1 MKLLNNIMVV
11 LFVFLGSFAA
21 NAEQQN
27 SKNFLT
33 YDENWDLQQQFYA
46 VDFLYQASID
56 EVNTK
61 LKGKVIE
68 YDHDMVLSN
77 IFLEKNYTVIELVE
91 ISDSLLFSAK
101 ALNQVLYFEKMGRSR
116 IMAQRDAGKLG
127 MSEAWMALANF
138 PDAEVDE
145 SDYFSITRSLINI
158 NKAIDVKTGSCSD
171 CNFAGAYDQAASIVA
186 KKLSSSPLKGLE
198 DKYMAFNLLY
208 YSADDLIKPE
218 NAKNPEAFAV
228 AWSLYSLLLDFSI
241 ETNDSTPEM
250 QKAYSQTSD
259 YFAAYYNVQ

>member
-33 YDENWDLQQQFYA
+33 YDENWNLQQQFYA
-46 VDFLYQASID
+46 VDFLYQASIA
-56 EVNTK
+56 EVNSK

-68 YDHDMVLSN
+68 YDHDVVLSN
-77 IFLEKNYTVIELVE
+77 IFLEKNYTVAELVE

-101 ALNQVLYFEKMGRSR
+101 ALNQVLYFESMGYSR
-116 IMAQRDAGKLG
+116 IKAQRDAGKLG
-127 MSEAWMALANF
+127 MSDAWMALANF
-138 PDAEVDE
+138 PDAGVDE

-158 NKAIDVKTGSCSD
+158 NKAIDAKTGNCFY

-198 DKYMAFNLLY
+198 DKHTAFDLLY
-208 YSADDLIKPE
+208 YGVGGLIKSE
-218 NAKNPEAFAV
+218 NVKSHKTFAL
-228 AWSLYSLLLDFSI
+228 AWGVYSLTLDF
-241 ETNDSTPEM
+241 N
-250 QKAYSQTSD
+250 KAESNASPKILKAHSQASEYID
-259 YFAAYYNVQ
+259 AYYNVQ